1 VFQLIYLMA
10 LADLALQ
17 AMSEE
22 DKNRIKQQGYDLDR
36 LLSDLAKSRE
46 KLVRIE
52 GDGDLIEIWIE

>member
-1 VFQLIYLMA
+1 
-10 LADLALQ
+10 
-17 AMSEE
+17 MSEE